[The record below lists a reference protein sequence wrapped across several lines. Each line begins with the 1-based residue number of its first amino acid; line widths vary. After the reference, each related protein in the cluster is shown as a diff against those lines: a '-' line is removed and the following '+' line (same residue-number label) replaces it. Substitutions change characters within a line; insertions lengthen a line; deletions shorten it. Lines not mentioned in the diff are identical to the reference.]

1 MSRIMAHL
9 VAHYPDPE
17 RSLAVAGGLVDGG
30 ASYLEVQFPFSDPT
44 ADGPVIQHACKYAL
58 DAGFSVDAG
67 FDFVRAVA
75 AVTTAAAT
83 ATEEA
88 TAAEEAT
95 AGAGGP
101 RAVPI
106 FIMSYASLLFARGVR
121 RFLEDGARAGAA
133 GFILPD
139 LPLDYDE
146 GVVAA
151 AREVGTTIVPV
162 TVTSAR
168 EARIALLLESRP
180 EYVYVALRSGIT
192 GAKTELGEE
201 NLRFLD
207 RLRDAG
213 ARIMAG
219 FGVSERAQVEAL
231 DPHVHATVVGSAF
244 VRTVTAHANEQP
256 EQLRAH
262 IAAQARTLVGE
273 APGAS

>member
-1 MSRIMAHL
+1 MSTIMAHL

-17 RSLAVAGGLVDGG
+17 RSLAVAEGLVDGG

-44 ADGPVIQHACKYAL
+44 ADGPVIQHACQYAL
-58 DAGFSVDAG
+58 DGGFSVDAG
-67 FDFVRAVA
+67 FDFVRALASVA
-75 AVTTAAAT
+75 ARGPGADAAA
-83 ATEEA
+83 EA
-88 TAAEEAT
+88 ADD
-95 AGAGGP
+95 AGGP

-121 RFLEDGARAGAA
+121 RFLEDGARAGAT

-146 GVVAA
+146 GVFAA
-151 AREVGTTIVPV
+151 ARDVGTTIVPV

-168 EARIALLLESRP
+168 ETRVALLLESRP
-180 EYVYVALRSGIT
+180 EYVYVALRSGTT

-213 ARIMAG
+213 VRAMAG

-244 VRTVTAHANEQP
+244 VRTVTTHASEQP

-262 IAAQARTLVGE
+262 MAAQARSLVGG
-273 APGAS
+273 APSGAR

>member
-17 RSLAVAGGLVDGG
+17 RSLAVAQGLVDGG

-44 ADGPVIQHACKYAL
+44 ADGPVIQHACQYAL

-83 ATEEA
+83 A
-88 TAAEEAT
+88 AEEA
-95 AGAGGP
+95 AGDAGGRP
-101 RAVPI
+101 AVPI

-231 DPHVHATVVGSAF
+231 DPHVHAAVVGSAF
-244 VRTVTAHANEQP
+244 VRTVTAHASEQP

-262 IAAQARTLVGE
+262 IAAQARTLVGGG
-273 APGAS
+273 PGTR